1 MTNGWTAECL
11 YADGHQHWVQSHLNP
26 KMRGIKLDGVRPIKI
41 VFYGNPD
48 EETVM
53 QARRSVR
60 LPDGQVQVMNAKG
73 ETMSH
78 EPTQDQLVA
87 AVGCVAEHSLTEGTI
102 ITSDLLFHSS
112 IAAVRSEESAPRYY
126 RQVQYPDGRIVMQG
140 AYHWFEG
147 WRSGVVWRDMPV
159 VLVDANG
166 VAYE

>member
-11 YADGHQHWVQSHLNP
+11 YADGHQHWVQSHINP
-26 KMRGIKLDGVRPIKI
+26 KMRGIKLDGVRPIEI

-87 AVGCVAEHSLTEGTI
+87 AVGCVAEHSLAEGTI

-126 RQVQYPDGRIVMQG
+126 RQVQYPDGRIELQG
-140 AYHWFEG
+140 GYVFGSTTEQGIKWKAL
-147 WRSGVVWRDMPV
+147 P
-159 VLVDANG
+159 LVQVSEQG
-166 VAYE
+166 EEL